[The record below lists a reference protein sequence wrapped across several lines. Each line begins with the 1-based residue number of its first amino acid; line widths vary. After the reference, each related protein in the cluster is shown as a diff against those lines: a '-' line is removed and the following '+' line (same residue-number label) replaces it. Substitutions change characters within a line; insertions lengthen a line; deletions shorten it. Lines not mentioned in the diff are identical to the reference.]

1 MVMEVVVRN
10 LRLRRRRKD
19 RERDRVME
27 LSDVFHYLN
36 VIRDVAKAIETDDP
50 ALTQH
55 LSYITGIVEGHTS
68 AALASGAITQDAT
81 NKVSDAVQAV
91 KDTAPSASTQ
101 DTSTQDSSSAPP
113 ELEVK
118 PVE

>member
-1 MVMEVVVRN
+1 
-10 LRLRRRRKD
+10 
-19 RERDRVME
+19 ME

-81 NKVSDAVQAV
+81 SRVGEVVQAV
-91 KDTAPSASTQ
+91 KDAAPSASTQ
-101 DTSTQDSSSAPP
+101 DSSPNPPAPV
-113 ELEVK
+113 EVK
-118 PVE
+118 SIE